1 MIWPTAADERAAALR
16 ELHLPAEERW
26 RHNSLI
32 VSIVFFCLTLFG
44 VGAFAGLMRLI
55 MVPNILSGLA
65 VIAIAEVLI
74 AKKKFFGTGVESA
87 LWISGVFFFIFA
99 LPHTGQQEALLVVA
113 TGFALAGARLLHPF
127 FGTLAAICV
136 VAYPGAKNSSTDT
149 MAIIAVAIAIVA
161 AVAQRVEWQRRS
173 TERLF
178 QLLAIVVPPAGA
190 IAAEFWTIHR
200 AHLAIAYAVG
210 ALAIFSLGIAFRARA
225 LLIAGALCA
234 VVASYEASHLNHA
247 TLEAKLI
254 AGGALMLV
262 IAIAL
267 SRALR
272 GRTRGF
278 VIAPSSLTGYDE
290 AMQIAGAIHVTPPA
304 PAPAPA
310 ATGGYESGGGGFGGG
325 GASAGY

>member
-44 VGAFAGLMRLI
+44 VGAFAGLARLLF
-55 MVPNILSGLA
+55 VPTVASGVL

-74 AKKKFFGTGVESA
+74 VKKKFFGTGVESA

-99 LPHTGQQEALLVVA
+99 LPHTGQPEAFLVVA
-113 TGFALAGARLLHPF
+113 AGFAIAGTRLLNPF

-136 VAYPGAKNSSTDT
+136 VVYPGAKNSSTDT
-149 MAIIAVAIAIVA
+149 MAIIALAVAIAA

-173 TERLF
+173 AERLL
-178 QLLAIVVPPAGA
+178 QMLAIVVPSAGA
-190 IAAEFWTIHR
+190 IAAELWTIHR
-200 AHLAIAYAVG
+200 AHLAIAYAGG
-210 ALAIFSLGIAFRARA
+210 ALVIFSLGIAFRARA

-234 VVASYEASHLNHA
+234 VVASYEASHLNDA

-278 VIAPSSLTGYDE
+278 VIAPSILTGYDE
-290 AMQIAGAIHVTPPA
+290 AMQIAGAIHVTPPT
-304 PAPAPA
+304 PAPA
-310 ATGGYESGGGGFGGG
+310 AGGGYESGGGGFGGG
-325 GASAGY
+325 GASAGWG